1 MIHSVSSNDL
11 EKVVLSAPLF
21 CAGIATI
28 TATVVVVFVVVVFV
42 VVVFVV
48 VVFVVV
54 VTLVQC

>member
-1 MIHSVSSNDL
+1 MSSNDL

-28 TATVVVVFVVVVFV
+28 TVT
-42 VVVFVV
+42 VV

>member
-28 TATVVVVFVVVVFV
+28 TATVVVV
-42 VVVFVV
+42 VV

>member
-21 CAGIATI
+21 CAGIAII
-28 TATVVVVFVVVVFV
+28 TAT
-42 VVVFVV
+42 VV

>member
-1 MIHSVSSNDL
+1 MNHRKWSPAKS
-11 EKVVLSAPLF
+11 LSASQRSTVEHVKLFLLISPPLF

-28 TATVVVVFVVVVFV
+28 TVT
-42 VVVFVV
+42 VV